1 MVMAIM
7 VTICCCLPLG
17 IVATLKATECR
28 SARMRGDRDN
38 ALLYGRQAKKFAMIG
53 LGCGIAL
60 IVIMLTI
67 QFIGIFEG
75 GQL

>member
-1 MVMAIM
+1 MAIL
-7 VTICCCLPLG
+7 VTMCCCKPLG
-17 IVATLKATECR
+17 IVTIVKATECR

-53 LGCGIAL
+53 LGCGTAL
-60 IVIMLTI
+60 ITIMSTI
-67 QFIGIFEG
+67 LFINMFDG